1 MFRSTSVAL
10 SLACSNA
17 VWVFFLLLVAA
28 AGYLRLNAGW
38 LTVILVTA
46 IGITIPVMLAVKRSI
61 TVSIRQAGI
70 AANDIGQG
78 KLSRVLEDPRQAG
91 TSQKRKDEIGRLN
104 NSIGAI
110 ADYFHDIAGLSS
122 AIAGGD
128 LSVEVKPRSRDD
140 ALSYAFGEMTAGL
153 RRIVLSVRAA
163 ADQVAAGAKQVAVA
177 SRETAHAS
185 AQASSSID
193 ELAGAMAEMNENV
206 RSVTRNAQKQA
217 DSVTETSQAIEK
229 MVAGF
234 LAVASNVMVLC
245 DMSDRSRD
253 EVRAGITIAG
263 KASDGLKHI
272 NTSISSTAEIVAAV
286 GERAD
291 SIGNIVEVI
300 DDIAEQTNLL
310 ALNAAIE
317 AARAGEH
324 GLGFAV
330 VADEVRKLAEKS
342 AQSTKEITDLIRS
355 IQEEA
360 RRAVRNMEQSTAIV
374 GDGMKIGSELTQAL
388 EKIAQ
393 VVGEFNR
400 IAQEIGAATTEQS
413 DVSSRIAQATSRLNE
428 ITHEISTAVQEQAQ
442 GTESAVKAL
451 ERMRGTVQSVSSS
464 TVELAAT
471 AEQMMKMSKLTLDA
485 VEGFTLESNGHGPSV
500 YQLRGAGRKIS
511 RAAVS

>member
-1 MFRSTSVAL
+1 MFRRASVGL

-17 VWVFFLLLVAA
+17 LWLCFLLLVAA
-28 AGYLRLNAGW
+28 AGYMRLSGVW
-38 LTVILVTA
+38 LAVILVVA
-46 IGITIPVMLAVKRSI
+46 LSITIPVMLAVKRSI
-61 TVSIRQAGI
+61 TTSIHQAGV
-70 AANDIGQG
+70 AANEIGQG
-78 KLSRVLEDPRQAG
+78 KLSRVPAA
-91 TSQKRKDEIGRLN
+91 QKRNDEIARLN
-104 NSIGAI
+104 NSIGGI
-110 ADYFHDIAGLSS
+110 ADYFQDIAALST

-128 LSVEVKPRSRDD
+128 LSVEVKPRSRED

-153 RRIVLSVRAA
+153 RRIVRSVRAA
-163 ADQVAAGAKQVAVA
+163 ADQVAAGAEQVATA
-177 SRETAHAS
+177 SRETAQAS
-185 AQASSSID
+185 VQASSSID
-193 ELAGAMAEMNENV
+193 ELAGAMAEMNANV
-206 RSVTRNAQKQA
+206 RSVTRNAQMQA
-217 DSVTETSQAIEK
+217 DSVMETSQAIEK
-229 MVAGF
+229 MVASF

-253 EVRAGITIAG
+253 EVRAGIAIAG

-286 GERAD
+286 GERAE

-342 AQSTKEITDLIRS
+342 AQSTKEINDLIRS

-374 GDGMKIGSELTQAL
+374 GDGMKIGLELTQAL

-393 VVGEFNR
+393 VVSEFNR
-400 IAQEIGAATTEQS
+400 IAQEIGTATSEQS

-428 ITHEISTAVQEQAQ
+428 ITHEISSAVQEQAQ

-471 AEQMMKMSKLTLDA
+471 AEQMIKMSKLTLNA
-485 VEGFTLESNGHGPSV
+485 VEGFTLEGNGQAPPV
-500 YQLRGAGRKIS
+500 YKLRVAGRKVS
-511 RAAVS
+511 RAVS